1 MNTTSNSVK
10 NIGNNIIQN
19 SDPNIISTEFVKFY
33 YTALD
38 QNPNNLININGEF
51 IYKEHSEYCIQGVTL
66 KGQNNIFARLM
77 ELHRRGSN
85 HNINSVDIIP
95 SGSRRINILVT
106 GQIQLDGFNY
116 SFTEYFHLAS
126 GKKGSGW
133 WIQSNIL
140 RTL

>member
-1 MNTTSNSVK
+1 MSNSI
-10 NIGNNIIQN
+10 NIDNTGNNVIQT
-19 SDPNIISTEFVKFY
+19 SDPIAISNNFVTFY
-33 YTALD
+33 YTAID
-38 QNPNNLININGEF
+38 QNPNNLVNSNGEF

-66 KGQNNIFARLM
+66 KGQNNIFNRLM
-77 ELHRRGSN
+77 ELHSRGSK
-85 HNINSVDIIP
+85 HNINSIDIIP
-95 SGSRRINILVT
+95 SGSRRINIVVT
-106 GQIQLDGFNY
+106 GQIQLDGFTY